1 MVGTISSAPCR
12 ATPIA
17 TVANRHGE
25 RVAWARLPVALLAS
39 QANDMRIGGGSAV
52 TDTGKG
58 SRMQGEGDYQAAR
71 RHRRK
76 VRQFIATSDTEEL
89 AREAAPRSESEHL
102 EMLEAERQGRA
113 RAKGRK
119 PGNRPSER

>member
-1 MVGTISSAPCR
+1 M
-12 ATPIA
+12 
-17 TVANRHGE
+17 
-25 RVAWARLPVALLAS
+25 
-39 QANDMRIGGGSAV
+39 
-52 TDTGKG
+52 TDTDKD
-58 SRMQGEGDYQAAR
+58 SRVQGEGDYRAAR

-76 VRQFIATSDTEEL
+76 LRQFVATSDTEEL
-89 AREAAPRSESEHL
+89 AREAAPRSETEHQ

>member
-1 MVGTISSAPCR
+1 M
-12 ATPIA
+12 
-17 TVANRHGE
+17 
-25 RVAWARLPVALLAS
+25 
-39 QANDMRIGGGSAV
+39 
-52 TDTGKG
+52 TDTSKD
-58 SRMQGEGDYQAAR
+58 SRVQGEGDYRAAR

-89 AREAAPRSESEHL
+89 AREAAPHSEAEHQ

>member
-1 MVGTISSAPCR
+1 M
-12 ATPIA
+12 
-17 TVANRHGE
+17 
-25 RVAWARLPVALLAS
+25 
-39 QANDMRIGGGSAV
+39 
-52 TDTGKG
+52 TDTEKD
-58 SRMQGEGDYQAAR
+58 SRVQGEGDYRAAR
-71 RHRRK
+71 RHRRQ

-89 AREAAPRSESEHL
+89 AREAAPRSEGEHQ

>member
-1 MVGTISSAPCR
+1 V
-12 ATPIA
+12 
-17 TVANRHGE
+17 
-25 RVAWARLPVALLAS
+25 
-39 QANDMRIGGGSAV
+39 
-52 TDTGKG
+52 
-58 SRMQGEGDYQAAR
+58 QGEGDYRAAR

-76 VRQFIATSDTEEL
+76 LRQFIATGATEGL
-89 AREAAPRSESEHL
+89 AREAAPRSEAEQQ